1 MRNLLFLLL
10 FITYTP
16 ICSAQLYV
24 DILGDRRS
32 KEEEDAIWAEIQQRD
47 RERERAHQRFLEE
60 QERERIRQEKALEKA
75 LEDALNKA
83 RAQKQREQQK
93 ADRNRQIA
101 ERNKQVAE
109 RNRQI
114 EEENQ
119 RIAEENRRRK
129 IEAERRRKEEELRR
143 REETR
148 KRVTAETY
156 QRLETQTRNMQNAA
170 AYASG
175 EGAYRL
181 QQEHNVAR
189 YEQQIQ
195 PGMGN
200 AVSQISHLPKQK
212 FTLPKNDFVLDPNR
226 IYHLDT
232 WNLSSSEDIGYAF
245 SVPPLLPIKD
255 KSMWDKVVED
265 IPKNHLM
272 VYLAY
277 MKNKS
282 GNLNPNVTETEEG
295 YAFVSST
302 GNTIYWM
309 AKDGNSMSFVDLDD
323 PKNAELKREI
333 YAKANSGVKIKGLI
347 DTDKIKGL
355 KFDDNLNIESK
366 RTFGDDDLTV
376 SLKGKA
382 TINKEW
388 GRKYEEK
395 KITEDLT
402 NKNEIETTLIAA
414 AVGAKIEKD
423 DMSKFTIGYMRF
435 VTKNVA
441 VTGSVTLEAG
451 SKIKGDISGKSSIS
465 TKKMDL
471 NAGAELGIEGLALN
485 ISGGYLVAGKN
496 GVYLGTTKVRGGLGA
511 SVGGKIG
518 LTSSYVKGGMASV
531 GYDLNGI
538 LIPYTSNDFTF
549 SIGQNK

>member
-1 MRNLLFLLL
+1 MKNFLVLFFL
-10 FITYTP
+10 
-16 ICSAQLYV
+16 ICSPIVCCAQ
-24 DILGDRRS
+24 ILGDGWTR
-32 KEEEDAIWAEIQQRD
+32 EEHDAYWQEIQQRD

-75 LEDALNKA
+75 LEDALNRA

-119 RIAEENRRRK
+119 RIAEENRRRQ

-232 WNLSSSEDIGYAF
+232 WNLSSSEDIGYTF
-245 SVPPLLPIKD
+245 SVPSTPFIRKITPEWNNFYNAIPSRRTSTYMTMMINMCDGEMPEIYEKKD
-255 KSMWDKVVED
+255 
-265 IPKNHLM
+265 
-272 VYLAY
+272 
-277 MKNKS
+277 
-282 GNLNPNVTETEEG
+282 
-295 YAFVSST
+295 AFAFLSPD
-302 GNTIYWM
+302 GNTVFRVS
-309 AKDGNSMSFVDLDD
+309 KDGKSFLVVDLDD
-323 PKNAELKREI
+323 PENVEYKNDL
-333 YAKANSGVKIKGLI
+333 YAKVNSGVKGLGKIEMKTDGKVKFKNENGTTMTPI
-347 DTDKIKGL
+347 DHGVSIQGKIDSKSVDPFANEEKVDLNMEKEEKDIANIGVSAGREMGL
-355 KFDDNLNIESK
+355 DNTSKLKCTYLYFVSKNQAVLVRGTIE
-366 RTFGDDDLTV
+366 GG
-376 SLKGKA
+376 GKA
-382 TINKEW
+382 TVDASVN
-388 GRKYEEK
+388 
-395 KITEDLT
+395 LSS
-402 NKNEIETTLIAA
+402 
-414 AVGAKIEKD
+414 
-423 DMSKFTIGYMRF
+423 DMQK
-435 VTKNVA
+435 
-441 VTGSVTLEAG
+441 TGLG
-451 SKIKGDISGKSSIS
+451 
-465 TKKMDL
+465 L
-471 NAGAELGIEGLALN
+471 NAGVEGVAVKGDVGYIYTTENGFYLAEAGL
-485 ISGGYLVAGKN
+485 
-496 GVYLGTTKVRGGLGA
+496 RGGAGY
-511 SVGGKIG
+511 SVGANVAMNHGKFGAGIFS
-518 LTSSYVKGGMASV
+518 LAYDVNLQYVT
-531 GYDLNGI
+531 YRE
-538 LIPYTSNDFTF
+538 
-549 SIGQNK
+549 

>member
-1 MRNLLFLLL
+1 
-10 FITYTP
+10 
-16 ICSAQLYV
+16 
-24 DILGDRRS
+24 
-32 KEEEDAIWAEIQQRD
+32 
-47 RERERAHQRFLEE
+47 
-60 QERERIRQEKALEKA
+60 
-75 LEDALNKA
+75 
-83 RAQKQREQQK
+83 
-93 ADRNRQIA
+93 
-101 ERNKQVAE
+101 
-109 RNRQI
+109 
-114 EEENQ
+114 
-119 RIAEENRRRK
+119 
-129 IEAERRRKEEELRR
+129 
-143 REETR
+143 
-148 KRVTAETY
+148 
-156 QRLETQTRNMQNAA
+156 
-170 AYASG
+170 
-175 EGAYRL
+175 
-181 QQEHNVAR
+181 
-189 YEQQIQ
+189 
-195 PGMGN
+195 
-200 AVSQISHLPKQK
+200 
-212 FTLPKNDFVLDPNR
+212 
-226 IYHLDT
+226 
-232 WNLSSSEDIGYAF
+232 
-245 SVPPLLPIKD
+245 
-255 KSMWDKVVED
+255 
-265 IPKNHLM
+265 M

-277 MKNKS
+277 MKNMS
-282 GNLNPNVTETEEG
+282 GDLNPNVTETEEG

-309 AKDGNSMSFVDLDD
+309 AKDGNSMSFVDLDE

-333 YAKANSGVKIKGLI
+333 YAKANSGVKINGLI

-471 NAGAELGIEGLALN
+471 NAGAELGIEGVALN

>member
-1 MRNLLFLLL
+1 MKNFLVLFFL
-10 FITYTP
+10 
-16 ICSAQLYV
+16 ICSPIVCCAQ
-24 DILGDRRS
+24 ILGDGWTR
-32 KEEEDAIWAEIQQRD
+32 EEHDAYWQEIQQRD

-75 LEDALNKA
+75 LEDALNRA

-119 RIAEENRRRK
+119 RIAEENRRRQ

-232 WNLSSSEDIGYAF
+232 WNLSSSEDIGYTF
-245 SVPPLLPIKD
+245 SVPSTPFIRKITPE
-255 KSMWDKVVED
+255 WNNFYNA
-265 IPKNHLM
+265 IPSRRTST
-272 VYLAY
+272 Y
-277 MKNKS
+277 MTMMIN
-282 GNLNPNVTETEEG
+282 
-295 YAFVSST
+295 
-302 GNTIYWM
+302 M
-309 AKDGNSMSFVDLDD
+309 CDGEM
-323 PKNAELKREI
+323 PEI
-333 YAKANSGVKIKGLI
+333 YELI
-347 DTDKIKGL
+347 D
-355 KFDDNLNIESK
+355 
-366 RTFGDDDLTV
+366 
-376 SLKGKA
+376 
-382 TINKEW
+382 
-388 GRKYEEK
+388 
-395 KITEDLT
+395 
-402 NKNEIETTLIAA
+402 
-414 AVGAKIEKD
+414 
-423 DMSKFTIGYMRF
+423 IG
-435 VTKNVA
+435 
-441 VTGSVTLEAG
+441 
-451 SKIKGDISGKSSIS
+451 
-465 TKKMDL
+465 
-471 NAGAELGIEGLALN
+471 
-485 ISGGYLVAGKN
+485 
-496 GVYLGTTKVRGGLGA
+496 
-511 SVGGKIG
+511 
-518 LTSSYVKGGMASV
+518 
-531 GYDLNGI
+531 
-538 LIPYTSNDFTF
+538 
-549 SIGQNK
+549 